1 MHVVNGRGVTIHW
14 CTRYIGRESPCTS
27 VHEKKV
33 CLPALSLTESG
44 MKRVGSEESVR
55 KLATS

>member
-1 MHVVNGRGVTIHW
+1 MERG
-14 CTRYIGRESPCTS
+14 
-27 VHEKKV
+27 

-55 KLATS
+55 KLASSWLLCTPGRDISACVG

>member
-1 MHVVNGRGVTIHW
+1 MEGESL
-14 CTRYIGRESPCTS
+14 YIGAQDILGGKVPVCLCMRRSG
-27 VHEKKV
+27 V